1 MLNNS
6 NSEQSLVS
14 IIVPMFN
21 SEKYIRKCLDS
32 IHSQT
37 YPYIEL
43 LLIDNGSAD
52 NTKEICQKYTTAK
65 YYECPTPGPGSARNL
80 GLDHATGKYVAFID
94 SDDYVDRNYIEH
106 LVESL
111 HQSNTDMAV
120 CGYYLEKENYKE
132 IKHTRGKP
140 KYYNTYQ
147 ALEYLLRPD
156 GFEGYL
162 WNKIFVREFI
172 GSVRFRKELAIW
184 EDLVFVTE
192 YLTKCHSVYYD
203 PKPLYHYIKRKTS
216 TVNKRFIRNYTYDHK
231 YLTELDAAEIIKHT
245 LPKDAYGA
253 QLVLKNRKVES
264 SIGIIESILRCDIVE
279 NDLINRMQ
287 QNIRIGIRDF
297 IFKENHACLS
307 KKILGFTLCFTT
319 AFARIYWTI
328 KHDVLKQ

>member
-6 NSEQSLVS
+6 NFEQSLVS

-43 LLIDNGSAD
+43 ILVDNGSAD

-65 YYECPTPGPGSARNL
+65 YYECPTSGPSSARNL
-80 GLDHATGKYVAFID
+80 GLDHATGKYIAFID
-94 SDDYVDRNYIEH
+94 SDDYVDCNYIEH

-162 WNKIFVREFI
+162 WNKIFVRELI

-231 YLTELDAAEIIKHT
+231 YLTELEAAEIIKLT
-245 LPKDAYGA
+245 LPPDAYGA

-287 QNIRIGIRDF
+287 QNIRTGIRDF